1 MTSRD
6 IEIQLEALMAL
17 DKHPGWLMLVDHLK
31 KRSDMEMSAMR
42 NAKSQDELL
51 KHTYTYMALADLPNA
66 PKLLGSVLQQHLTS
80 HKK

>member
-1 MTSRD
+1 MTPRD
-6 IEIQLEALMAL
+6 AEIQLEALMAL

-42 NAKSQDELL
+42 NAKTQDELL

-66 PKLLGSVLQQHLTS
+66 PKLLGSVLQQHLTTN
-80 HKK
+80 KK